1 MAKKSSKG
9 RSASG
14 RKVRKFPF
22 LFFGF
27 FIAVIGLGF
36 FILKKSFLE
45 LPCANTLSCE
55 ESLNFSVNNEEQA
68 VFSGQTL
75 TPPKIDLSLISD
87 EPTVLGSQA
96 VSSNKR
102 IEVDLTT
109 QTLKAYDGDKF
120 FMESRISSGKMFPTP
135 TGEFTIWRK
144 IRATKM
150 SGGSG
155 AGYYY
160 LPNVPYVMFFSNS
173 EVAAGRGFSL
183 HGTYWHNNFG
193 HPMSHG
199 CVNMKIIDAKKLYEW
214 ADPPTTADQKQSL
227 PGETGTK
234 IIIYGKAP

>member
-9 RSASG
+9 RLASG

-22 LFFGF
+22 LAFGF
-27 FIAVIGLGF
+27 FIAIIGLGF
-36 FILKKSFLE
+36 FILKKSFID
-45 LPCANTLSCE
+45 LPCANSLSCE
-55 ESLNFSVNNEEQA
+55 ESLSFSVNNEETA
-68 VFSGQTL
+68 VFNGETL
-75 TPPKIDLSLISD
+75 TPPKIDLSLIS
-87 EPTVLGSQA
+87 EETNVLGSEA
-96 VSSNKR
+96 ATSNKR

-109 QTLKAYDGDKF
+109 QTLKAYENDSLY
-120 FMESRISSGKMFPTP
+120 MEAKVSSGKLFPTP

-160 LPNVPYVMFFSNS
+160 LPNVPYVMFFSNAQ
-173 EVAAGRGFSL
+173 VAAGRGFSL

-199 CVNMKIIDAKKLYEW
+199 CVNMKITDVKKLYEW
-214 ADPPTTADQKQSL
+214 ADPPTTAEQKQSN

-234 IIIYGKAP
+234 IIIYGEAP

>member
-1 MAKKSSKG
+1 MARKKTKIS
-9 RSASG
+9 
-14 RKVRKFPF
+14 P
-22 LFFGF
+22 LLY
-27 FIAVIGLGF
+27 LGF
-36 FILKKSFLE
+36 FTTFIALSSFVVKKSFSR

-55 ESLNFSVNNEEQA
+55 ESLSFSVNNEEAA
-68 VFSGQTL
+68 VFNGQTVI
-75 TPPKIDLSLISD
+75 PPKIDLSLISD
-87 EPTVLGSQA
+87 EPTVLGSHA
-96 VSSNKR
+96 VSGNKR

-109 QTLKAYDGDKF
+109 QTLKAYDGDTL
-120 FMESRISSGKMFPTP
+120 FMEAKISSGKMFPTP

-155 AGYYY
+155 SGYYY

-173 EVAAGRGFSL
+173 EVASGRGFSL
-183 HGTYWHNNFG
+183 HGTYWHDNFG

-199 CVNMKIIDAKKLYEW
+199 CVNMKTIDVKKLYEW
-214 ADPPTTADQKQSL
+214 ADPPTAADQKQSI